1 MLLISH
7 KHPSLMWE
15 QRRADPP
22 ELLMSFQISQ
32 RILGGGGRIWGEG
45 QNLLYIYERAISI
58 ELELAQMIILRL
70 SSRLLNR

>member
-32 RILGGGGRIWGEG
+32 RILGGG
-45 QNLLYIYERAISI
+45 RANMGGGSK
-58 ELELAQMIILRL
+58 LTLHL
-70 SSRLLNR
+70 